1 MFLQVRSSVVTI
13 NIQRRPPAAHHLPG
27 DLHPVL
33 ARIYAA
39 RSITA
44 PEQLEHALDR
54 LLPYH
59 GLLGITPAAVLL
71 ADAVI
76 AQRRIL
82 ILGDF
87 DADGATSCALA
98 VRALRLLG
106 VAHVDYLVPN
116 RFEYGYGLTPEI
128 VAVAA
133 QRQPDL
139 LITVDNGIS
148 SVEGVRAA
156 KAAGMRVVVTDHHL
170 PGEQLPDADAIVN
183 PNQRGDTFA
192 SKNLAGVGVIF
203 YVMLALR
210 AQLRERGWFA
220 QRNIAEP
227 NLARL
232 LDLVTLGTVADV
244 VPLDYNNRIL
254 VQQGLARLRN
264 GQCCAGIRALLQVS
278 NRRCERVVAAD
289 LAFAV
294 APRLNAAGRLEDM
307 SLSIECLLTDSEDHA
322 LALAQRLD
330 ELNHDRREIETQMK
344 DQALAA
350 LKALQLNADSPELPV
365 GLCLFDPHWHQG
377 VIGLLAA
384 RVKEKFHR
392 PVIAFAPS
400 NNDEIKGSARSI
412 SGLHIRDALDAVAAR
427 HPGLV
432 QKFGGHAMAAGLTLR
447 RADYEAFSLA
457 FDAEVRRHLQPA
469 DLCGVLHS
477 DGELHPD
484 EITLDLAQLLRY
496 AAPWGQSFPE
506 PMFDGTFELVQ
517 HRVVGEKHLKMVLR
531 APGEKRLIDAIAF
544 NTSATQWPGT
554 TRQVSAAYRVDVN
567 EYQGKQSVQLL
578 VEHVEPVAENR

>member
-1 MFLQVRSSVVTI
+1 MTI
-13 NIQRRPPAAHHLPG
+13 NITRRTPATHQLPIS
-27 DLHPVL
+27 LHPVL

-39 RSITA
+39 RSVTA
-44 PEQLEHALDR
+44 SDHLEHSLDR

-59 GLLGITPAAVLL
+59 GLMGIAQAAALL

-76 AQRRIL
+76 TQRRIL

-106 VAHVDYLVPN
+106 AGQVDYLVPN

-133 QRQPDL
+133 QRKPEV

-148 SVEGVRAA
+148 SVEGVSAA
-156 KAAGMRVVVTDHHL
+156 KAAGMCVVVTDHHL
-170 PGEQLPDADAIVN
+170 PGAQLPGADAIVN

-210 AQLRERGWFA
+210 AELRQRGWFKE
-220 QRNIAEP
+220 RNIAEP

-232 LDLVTLGTVADV
+232 LDLVALGTVADV
-244 VPLDYNNRIL
+244 VPLDFNNRIL

-264 GQCCAGIRALLQVS
+264 AQCCAGIRALLQVS

-307 SLSIECLLTDSEDHA
+307 SLGIECLLTDSEDHA

-344 DQALAA
+344 EQALLA
-350 LKALQLNADSPELPV
+350 LKTLQLNADSPELPV
-365 GLCLFDPHWHQG
+365 GLCLFDPDWHQG

-400 NNDEIKGSARSI
+400 SDGEIKGSARSV

-447 RADYEAFSLA
+447 RVDYEEFSLA
-457 FDAEVRRHLQPA
+457 FDTEVRRHLQPA
-469 DLCGVLHS
+469 DLCGVIHS
-477 DGELHPD
+477 DGVLHAD
-484 EITLDLAQLLRY
+484 EITLDLAHLLRY

-506 PMFDGTFELVQ
+506 PMFDGTFDLVQ
-517 HRVVGEKHLKMVLR
+517 RRVVGERHLKMVLR
-531 APGEKRLIDAIAF
+531 ATGDKRLIDAIAF
-544 NTSATQWPGT
+544 NTSATQWPDGT
-554 TRQVSAAYRVDVN
+554 LQVNAAYRVDVN
-567 EYQGKQSVQLL
+567 EYQGKQSVQLV
-578 VEHVEPVAENR
+578 VEHVEPAQ

>member
-1 MFLQVRSSVVTI
+1 MTI
-13 NIQRRPPAAHHLPG
+13 NINRRTPSAHQLPG

-39 RSITA
+39 RSVTT
-44 PEQLEHALDR
+44 PEHLEHALEH

-59 GLLGITPAAVLL
+59 GLMGILPAAALL

-76 AQRRIL
+76 NQRRIL

-106 VAHVDYLVPN
+106 VEQVDYLVPN
-116 RFEYGYGLTPEI
+116 RFEFGYGLTPEI

-133 QRQPDL
+133 LRKPDV

-156 KAAGMRVVVTDHHL
+156 KTAGMQVVVTDHHL

-220 QRNIAEP
+220 QRNVTEP

-232 LDLVTLGTVADV
+232 LDLVALGTVADV
-244 VPLDYNNRIL
+244 VPLDFNNRIL
-254 VQQGLARLRN
+254 VQQGLARLRKTR
-264 GQCCAGIRALLQVS
+264 CCAGIRALLQVS

-307 SLSIECLLTDSEDHA
+307 SLGIECLLTDSEEHA
-322 LALAQRLD
+322 TTLAQRLD

-350 LKALQLNADSPELPV
+350 LKTLQLHADNPELPV
-365 GLCLFDPHWHQG
+365 GLCLFDPQWHQG

-400 NNDEIKGSARSI
+400 QNDEIKGSARSV

-457 FDAEVRRHLQPA
+457 FDTEVRRHLKPA
-469 DLCGVLHS
+469 DLCGVIQS
-477 DGELHPD
+477 DGELQPA
-484 EITLDLAQLLRY
+484 EITLDLAHLLRY

-506 PMFDGTFELVQ
+506 PMFDGIFDLVQ
-517 HRVVGEKHLKMVLR
+517 HRVVGERHLKMVLR
-531 APGEKRLIDAIAF
+531 TPGENRLLDAIAF
-544 NTSATQWPGT
+544 NTNATQWPAE

-567 EYQGKQSVQLL
+567 EYQGRQTVQL
-578 VEHVEPVAENR
+578 VIEHVEPTSRTEI

>member
-1 MFLQVRSSVVTI
+1 VTI
-13 NIQRRPPAAHHLPG
+13 NIQRRALVAHHLPG

-39 RSITA
+39 RSVTA

-59 GLLGITPAAVLL
+59 GLMGISQAAALL

-76 AQRRIL
+76 AQQRIL

-133 QRQPDL
+133 QREPDL

-148 SVEGVRAA
+148 SVDGVRAA

-210 AQLRERGWFA
+210 AQLRERGWFVK
-220 QRNIAEP
+220 RNLAEP

-254 VQQGLARLRN
+254 VQQGLARLRKA
-264 GQCCAGIRALLQVS
+264 QCCAGIRALLQVS
-278 NRRCERVVAAD
+278 NRRYERVVAAD

-307 SLSIECLLTDSEDHA
+307 SLGIECLLTDSEDHA

-350 LKALQLNADSPELPV
+350 LKTLQLNADSPELPV

-400 NNDEIKGSARSI
+400 SDDEIKGSARSV

-457 FDAEVRRHLQPA
+457 FDMEVRRHLQPA
-469 DLCGVLHS
+469 DLRGVLHS
-477 DGELHPD
+477 DGELRPD

-496 AAPWGQSFPE
+496 AAPWGQAFPE

-517 HRVVGEKHLKMVLR
+517 HRVVGERHLKMVLR

-544 NTSATQWPGT
+544 NTSATQWPDT
-554 TRQVSAAYRVDVN
+554 TRQVNAAYRVDVN
-567 EYQGKQSVQLL
+567 EYQGKQNVQLL
-578 VEHVEPVAENR
+578 VEYVEPAIAN

>member
-1 MFLQVRSSVVTI
+1 MTI
-13 NIQRRPPAAHHLPG
+13 NIQRRALVAHHLPG

-39 RSITA
+39 RSVTA

-59 GLLGITPAAVLL
+59 GLMGISQAAALL

-76 AQRRIL
+76 AQQRIL

-148 SVEGVRAA
+148 SVDGVRAA

-210 AQLRERGWFA
+210 AQLRERGWFVK
-220 QRNIAEP
+220 RNLAEP

-254 VQQGLARLRN
+254 VQQGLARLRKA
-264 GQCCAGIRALLQVS
+264 QCCAGIRALLQVS
-278 NRRCERVVAAD
+278 NRRYERVVAAD

-307 SLSIECLLTDSEDHA
+307 SLGIECLLTDSEDHA

-350 LKALQLNADSPELPV
+350 LKTLQLNADSPELPV

-400 NNDEIKGSARSI
+400 SDDEIKGSARSV

-457 FDAEVRRHLQPA
+457 FDMEVRRHLQPA
-469 DLCGVLHS
+469 DLRGVLHS
-477 DGELHPD
+477 DGELRPD

-496 AAPWGQSFPE
+496 AAPWGQAFPE

-517 HRVVGEKHLKMVLR
+517 HRVVGERHLKMVLR

-544 NTSATQWPGT
+544 NTSATQWPDT
-554 TRQVSAAYRVDVN
+554 TRQVNAAYRVDVN
-567 EYQGKQSVQLL
+567 EYQGKQNVQLL
-578 VEHVEPVAENR
+578 VEYVEPAIAN

>member
-1 MFLQVRSSVVTI
+1 MTI
-13 NIQRRPPAAHHLPG
+13 NIKRRTLVAHQLPG

-39 RSITA
+39 RSVTA

-59 GLLGITPAAVLL
+59 GLLGITQAAALL
-71 ADAVI
+71 ADAVT
-76 AQRRIL
+76 AQQRIL

-106 VAHVDYLVPN
+106 VGHVDYLVPN

-133 QRQPDL
+133 QRKPDV

-156 KAAGMRVVVTDHHL
+156 KAAGMCVVVTDHHL
-170 PGEQLPDADAIVN
+170 PGAQLPDADAIVN

-220 QRNIAEP
+220 QKNNLAEP
-227 NLARL
+227 NLGRL
-232 LDLVTLGTVADV
+232 LDLVALGTVADV
-244 VPLDYNNRIL
+244 VPLDFNNRIL
-254 VQQGLARLRN
+254 VQQGLARIRKA
-264 GQCCAGIRALLQVS
+264 QCCAGIRALLQVS

-289 LAFAV
+289 LAFVV

-307 SLSIECLLTDSEDHA
+307 SLGIECLLTDTEDHA

-350 LKALQLNADSPELPV
+350 LKTLQLNADSAELPV
-365 GLCLFDPHWHQG
+365 GLCLFDPNWHQG

-400 NNDEIKGSARSI
+400 SDGEIKGSARSVA
-412 SGLHIRDALDAVAAR
+412 GLHIRDALDAVAAH

-447 RADYEAFSLA
+447 RADYAAFSLA

-469 DLCGVLHS
+469 DLCGVIHS
-477 DGELHPD
+477 DGELRPD
-484 EITLDLAQLLRY
+484 EITLDLAHLLRY

-506 PMFDGTFELVQ
+506 PMFDGAFELVQ
-517 HRVVGEKHLKMVLR
+517 HRVVGERHLKMVLR
-531 APGEKRLIDAIAF
+531 APGEQRLIDAIAF
-544 NTSATQWPGT
+544 NTSATQWPDA
-554 TRQVSAAYRVDVN
+554 TRRVNVAYRVEIN
-567 EYQGKQSVQLL
+567 EYQGKQSVQLV
-578 VEHVEPVAENR
+578 VEHVAPAMV

>member
-1 MFLQVRSSVVTI
+1 VTI
-13 NIQRRPPAAHHLPG
+13 NIQRRTPVAHQLPG

-39 RSITA
+39 RSVIA
-44 PEQLEHALDR
+44 AEHLEHALDR

-59 GLLGITPAAVLL
+59 GLMGITQAAALL
-71 ADAVI
+71 ADAVTT
-76 AQRRIL
+76 QCRIL

-106 VAHVDYLVPN
+106 VEHVDYLVPN

-133 QRQPDL
+133 QRKPDL

-170 PGEQLPDADAIVN
+170 PGEQLPGADAIVN

-220 QRNIAEP
+220 QRKLAEP

-254 VQQGLARLRN
+254 VQQGLARLRKA
-264 GQCCAGIRALLQVS
+264 QCCAGIRALLQVS

-307 SLSIECLLTDSEDHA
+307 SLGIECLLTDSEDHA

-330 ELNHDRREIETQMK
+330 ELNHDRREIETKMK
-344 DQALAA
+344 DEALAA
-350 LKALQLNADSPELPV
+350 LKTLQLNEDNPELPV

-400 NNDEIKGSARSI
+400 SNGEIKGSARSVG
-412 SGLHIRDALDAVAAR
+412 GLHIRDALDAVAAR

-469 DLCGVLHS
+469 DLCGVVHS
-477 DGELHPD
+477 DGELRPD
-484 EITLDLAQLLRY
+484 EITLDLAHLLRY

-506 PMFDGTFELVQ
+506 PMFDGRFELVQ
-517 HRVVGEKHLKMVLR
+517 HRVVGERHLKMVLR

-544 NTSATQWPGT
+544 NTSATLWPDT
-554 TRQVSAAYRVDVN
+554 TRQVNAAYRVDIN
-567 EYQGKQSVQLL
+567 EYQGKQSVQL
-578 VEHVEPVAENR
+578 VIEYVEPAIAKC